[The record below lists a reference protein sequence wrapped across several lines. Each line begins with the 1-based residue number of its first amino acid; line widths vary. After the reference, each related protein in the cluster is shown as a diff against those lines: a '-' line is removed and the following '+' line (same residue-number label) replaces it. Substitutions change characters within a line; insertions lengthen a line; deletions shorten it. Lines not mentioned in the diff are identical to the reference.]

1 MKTSANGIKA
11 IKLSEGTKLKAY
23 DDGGGVWTIAT
34 GTIQYPNGTPVK
46 KGDVITQAQADQYLA
61 FDLKRIEDDVNR
73 LVKVPLTQNQFDAL
87 VSFTFNLGIKN
98 LSESKLLKKLNAG
111 DYAGASNEFPKW
123 KKSPNPDLED
133 SLKARR
139 IREQKLFNT

>member
-23 DDGGGVWTIAT
+23 DDGRGVWTIAT

-61 FDLKRIEDDVNR
+61 FDLKRIEDGVNR

-98 LSESKLLKKLNAG
+98 LSESTLLKKLNAG

-123 KKSPNPDLED
+123 KKSPNPDLEE